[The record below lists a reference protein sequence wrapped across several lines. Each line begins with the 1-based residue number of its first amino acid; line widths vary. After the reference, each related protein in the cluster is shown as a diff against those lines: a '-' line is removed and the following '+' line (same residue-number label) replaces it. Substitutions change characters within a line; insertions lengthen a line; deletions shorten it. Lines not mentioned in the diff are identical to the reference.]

1 MGENCPED
9 GDRNSRCLRFQALTL
24 NQVSSRL
31 KDERS
36 FISFQMKPRRKRR
49 DFRSRNGRAVRSG
62 PSVFPVVAV
71 GASAGGLEAVSQL
84 LSCVPAKSGI
94 AIVLVQHLAPKHD
107 SSLVTLLSRVSK
119 MPVSEVAKA
128 TWVEANHVYVIP
140 PGKDLIY
147 ERRKLL
153 LKNRDENHGLHM
165 PVDRFMESLAKHEA
179 HLGIGVVL
187 SGTGSD
193 GALGVQA
200 IKATGG
206 IAFAQSEDSAKF
218 DGMPHAA
225 IATGCT
231 DFVLPPAEI
240 GEKLVQIA
248 RHPYMARLARPP
260 VEEAVNQ
267 EALQGILHLLRSTT
281 GADFTQY
288 KTGTI
293 IRRIRRRMMLQKSR
307 NLIEYAKF
315 LAQHPDEAAA
325 LHEDILIHVT
335 GFFRDAPAFE
345 ILKKKVFP
353 RILEARQPAAAV
365 RIWVPGCATGEE
377 VYSLA
382 ICLLESMKD
391 KADGVTI
398 QLFGTD
404 VNELS
409 LERARSGVYT
419 SNQVKDVSPRRLKR
433 FFVKLDRGY
442 QIRKDIRERCVF
454 AKQNVFEDP
463 PFSRLDLISCRNV
476 LIYLGPKLQ
485 GRVIPIF
492 HYALKP
498 NGLLLLGSAETITSH
513 SALFAPVDRSYRIYS
528 RKPGASRLAF
538 ERRSEEQV
546 AQSTRSQSAPAR
558 MEDAAG
564 KLAGAETVLLAKHGP
579 AAVLVNSNLE
589 ILQFSGRTSAF
600 LDPAAG
606 PASLSLAKMAR
617 ENLVWEI
624 RSAIQ
629 KSRKTG
635 GPVRTKRI
643 PIATNGSGRDVLV
656 EVIPLPARLGDERN
670 FWVVFEASPEKAVPA
685 GYPATAAGGA
695 PPGRQS
701 SDRRALA
708 RLQREL
714 EQTRARMDE
723 IIRDQEATNEELQS
737 ANEEILSRNEEL
749 QSFNEEMETAK
760 EELQSSNEELTTL
773 NEELEHRHSELSQ
786 LNSDL
791 SNLFIS
797 LEIPVLILERD
808 LRIRRFSPAAGTLLN
823 LMSADIGR
831 PVSDMR
837 FSATIPELGRDSA
850 EVMTSGKRSEHQTLE
865 LDGKSYSLRIHPY
878 RVGEGNIEGAVV
890 ALVNISAL
898 QRATEAIEDARRYA
912 ESIIEAVQESLVV
925 LDSGLRV
932 LSANRSFYE
941 TFQATPKSTVGE
953 LIYDLGSG
961 QWNISPLR
969 SLLDKVQSDDTPLSS
984 LEVEH
989 DFPLIG
995 RKTIVLRARQ
1005 FRSPKGGTPLILLSI
1020 QDETDR
1026 REAELAASR
1035 SGVMSARLMRVQDD
1049 ERRRVARELHDSTA
1063 QSLAGLMMNMNQ
1075 LSRMLQKSDPKILA
1089 TLAESRALADESIRE
1104 IRTISYLLHPPL
1116 LEEAGL
1122 ASALRWFI
1130 DGFGNRSNIRVK
1142 LAIPARMPRLVAA
1155 TELALFRIAQE
1166 GLTNVHHHSG
1176 SKSAQVEIAI
1186 TSSQVI
1192 LQISDRGKG
1201 LPADI
1206 WKAQGGISRTP
1217 GVGIASMRERVKELG
1232 GTLEFDSSR
1241 RGATLRATLPL
1252 VLK

>member
-1 MGENCPED
+1 
-9 GDRNSRCLRFQALTL
+9 
-24 NQVSSRL
+24 
-31 KDERS
+31 
-36 FISFQMKPRRKRR
+36 MKPRRKPQY
-49 DFRSRNGRAVRSG
+49 FRSRNGRGVRSV
-62 PSVFPVVAV
+62 PAVFPVVAV
-71 GASAGGLEAVSQL
+71 GASAGGLEAVTQL
-84 LSCVPAKSGI
+84 LSRVPAKSGI

-107 SSLVTLLSRVSK
+107 SSLVALLSRVSK
-119 MPVSEVAKA
+119 MPVSEVVKS
-128 TWVEANHVYVIP
+128 TPVEANQVYVIP

-147 ERRKLL
+147 DRRKLF

-165 PVDRFMESLAKHEA
+165 PVNRFMESLAKHEA

-193 GALGVQA
+193 GALGLRA

-206 IAFAQSEDSAKF
+206 ITFAQTEDSAKF

-231 DFVLPPAEI
+231 DFVLPPAQI
-240 GEKLVQIA
+240 GEKLIRIA
-248 RHPYMARLARPP
+248 RHPYMARIARRPM
-260 VEEAVNQ
+260 EETVND

-281 GADFTQY
+281 GSDFTQY

-315 LAQHPDEAAA
+315 LAHHPDEAAA

-335 GFFRDAPAFE
+335 GFFRDAPVFE

-353 RILEARQPAAAV
+353 LILEARQPDAAV

-382 ICLLESMKD
+382 ICLLECMKD

-433 FFVKLDRGY
+433 FFVKLDRGH

-485 GRVIPIF
+485 NRVIPIF

-498 NGLLLLGSAETITSH
+498 SGLLLLGGAETITSH
-513 SALFAPVDRSYRIYS
+513 SALFAPVDRSCRIYS

-546 AQSTRSQSAPAR
+546 AQARSQSPPAR
-558 MEDAAG
+558 VEDLAG

-579 AAVLVNSNLE
+579 AAVLVSSDLE

-600 LDPAAG
+600 LDPATG

-617 ENLVWEI
+617 DSLVWEI

-635 GPVRTKRI
+635 APVRTTRI
-643 PIATNGSGRDVLV
+643 PIASNGSTRDASV
-656 EVIPLPARLGDERN
+656 EVIPLPARSGEERN
-670 FWVVFEASPEKAVPA
+670 FWVVFEASAEKDIPA
-685 GYPATAAGGA
+685 GSQATAAGGA
-695 PPGRQS
+695 PPGRKPS
-701 SDRRALA
+701 ERRAVA
-708 RLQREL
+708 RLQHEL

-823 LMSADIGR
+823 LMPADIGR

-837 FSATIPELGRDSA
+837 FSATIPELGRDSG
-850 EVMTSGKRSEHQTLE
+850 EVMISGKRSEHQILE
-865 LDGKSYSLRIHPY
+865 LDGSSYSLRIHPY
-878 RVGEGNIEGAVV
+878 RVGEGHIEGAVV

-898 QRATEAIEDARRYA
+898 QRASEAIEGARRYA

-925 LDSGLRV
+925 LDSALHVR
-932 LSANRSFYE
+932 SANRSFYE
-941 TFQATPKSTVGE
+941 TFQATPKSTVGN
-953 LIYDLGSG
+953 LIYDLGNG

-969 SLLDKVQSDDTPLSS
+969 SLLDKVQSDDAPLSS

-995 RKTIVLRARQ
+995 RKTIVLRARK
-1005 FRSPKGGTPLILLSI
+1005 FRSPKGGMPLILLSI

-1130 DGFGNRSNIRVK
+1130 DGFGNRSKIRVK
-1142 LAIPARMPRLVAA
+1142 LAIPPRMPRLVAA

-1192 LQISDRGKG
+1192 LQIGDRGKG

-1206 WKAQGGISRTP
+1206 WKAQGGISRTL

-1232 GTLEFDSSR
+1232 GTLEFESSR

-1252 VLK
+1252 VQK

>member
-1 MGENCPED
+1 MKSTRKSG
-9 GDRNSRCLRFQALTL
+9 RFQ
-24 NQVSSRL
+24 S
-31 KDERS
+31 
-36 FISFQMKPRRKRR
+36 RKRR
-49 DFRSRNGRAVRSG
+49 TGRAT
-62 PSVFPVVAV
+62 PAVFPVVAV

-84 LSCVPAKSGI
+84 LSHLPAESGI
-94 AIVLVQHLAPKHD
+94 AVVLVQHLAPKHD
-107 SSLVTLLSRVSK
+107 SSLTMLLSRVSK
-119 MPVSEVAKA
+119 IPVSEVVKA
-128 TWVEANHVYVIP
+128 TTVQANHVYVIP
-140 PGKDLIY
+140 PGKDLVY
-147 ERRKLL
+147 DRRRLI
-153 LKNRDENHGLHM
+153 LKSRDENHGMHM
-165 PVDRFMESLAKHEA
+165 PVDRFMESLARQEA
-179 HLGIGVVL
+179 HRGIGVVL

-193 GALGVQA
+193 GALGLQA
-200 IKATGG
+200 IKAAGG
-206 IAFAQSEDSAKF
+206 IAFAQSEDSAKY

-231 DFVLPPAEI
+231 DFVLPPAQI
-240 GEKLVQIA
+240 ARKLMQIA
-248 RHPYMARLARPP
+248 RHPYVAHIGARP
-260 VEEAVNQ
+260 VEETVDP
-267 EALQGILHLLRSTT
+267 EALQGILNLLRSST
-281 GADFTQY
+281 GYDFTQY

-293 IRRIRRRMMLQKSR
+293 IRRIRRRMTLQKSR
-307 NLIEYAKF
+307 NMVDYTKF
-315 LAQHPDEAAA
+315 LAHHPEEAAA
-325 LHEDILIHVT
+325 LQEDILIHVT

-353 RILEARQPAAAV
+353 RILEAREPDSAV

-382 ICLLESMKD
+382 ICLLECVND
-391 KADGVTI
+391 EADGVTI

-409 LERARSGVYT
+409 LETARSGVYT
-419 SNQVKDVSPRRLKR
+419 SNQVKDVSPGRLKR

-454 AKQNVFEDP
+454 AKQNVFQDP

-476 LIYLGPKLQ
+476 LIYLGAKLQ
-485 GRVIPIF
+485 DRVIPIF

-498 NGLLLLGSAETITSH
+498 TGLLLLGRAETITSH
-513 SALFAPVDRSYRIYS
+513 SGLFAPVDRSYRIYS
-528 RKPGASRLAF
+528 RKPGTSRIAF
-538 ERRSEEQV
+538 ERRSADQV
-546 AQSTRSQSAPAR
+546 AQVARNQSPAAR
-558 MEDAAG
+558 ADDVAI
-564 KLAGAETVLLAKHGP
+564 KLANAEAVLLAKHGP
-579 AAVLVNSNLE
+579 PAVLVNSDLE

-606 PASLSLAKMAR
+606 PASLSLVKMAR
-617 ENLVWEI
+617 ESLVWEI

-635 GPVRTKRI
+635 GAVRRAGI
-643 PIATNGSGRDVLV
+643 PIAANGHTRDAAV
-656 EVIPLPARLGDERN
+656 EVIPLPARSGEERD
-670 FWVVFEASPEKAVPA
+670 FWVVFEDSAEPDLPLVSPV
-685 GYPATAAGGA
+685 TAAGNA
-695 PPGRQS
+695 PPGRHS
-701 SDRRALA
+701 SERRAIA
-708 RLQREL
+708 RMRREL
-714 EQTRARMDE
+714 EQTRARMDD
-723 IIRDQEATNEELQS
+723 IIRGQETTNEELQS

-749 QSFNEEMETAK
+749 QSINEEMETAK

-773 NEELEHRHSELSQ
+773 NDELEHRHSELSQ

-791 SNLFIS
+791 SNLFTS
-797 LEIPVLILERD
+797 LEIPVLILGRD

-831 PVSDMR
+831 PVSDLR
-837 FSATIPELGRDSA
+837 FSTTIPELGRDSA
-850 EVMTSGKRSEHQTLE
+850 AVMNSGKRSEHQTLE
-865 LDGKSYSLRIHPY
+865 LDGSSYSLRIHPY
-878 RVGEGNIEGAVV
+878 RLGEGHIEGAVV

-898 QRATEAIEDARRYA
+898 QRASDAIEDARRYA
-912 ESIIEAVQESLVV
+912 EAIIEAVQESLVV

-941 TFQATPKSTVGE
+941 TFQATPRATVGN
-953 LIYDLGSG
+953 LIYDLGNG
-961 QWNISPLR
+961 QWNIPELH
-969 SLLDKVQSDDTPLSS
+969 SLLDKVQSDDTPPSS

-995 RKTIVLRARQ
+995 RKTILLRARQ
-1005 FRSPKGGTPLILLSI
+1005 FRSPKGGMPLILLSI

-1026 REAELAASR
+1026 REAELAASN

-1075 LSRMLQKSDPKILA
+1075 LSRMLQKSDPKILT

-1130 DGFGNRSNIRVK
+1130 DGFGNRSKIRVT
-1142 LAIPARMPRLVAA
+1142 LAIPAQMPRLVAA

-1176 SKSAQVEIAI
+1176 SRSAHVEVTV

-1206 WKAQGGISRTP
+1206 WKPQGGISRTP

-1241 RGATLRATLPL
+1241 RGTTLRATLPL
-1252 VLK
+1252 VQK